1 MIKVRLREIID
12 STDVLR
18 KLAGENLRGRTAF
31 QISKLLKKLEE
42 ELDLFN
48 KTRVEIIKKYGEK
61 DDNGELKT
69 DDNGN
74 VKIVEESVNA
84 FNQEMLDLLN
94 QEIEINANP
103 ITLDD
108 LENINFTPAEI
119 TTLMPFIQE

>member
-18 KLAGENLRGRTAF
+18 KLAGESLRGRTAF

-74 VKIVEESVNA
+74 VKIVEESASV

-103 ITLDD
+103 IALDD

-119 TTLMPFIQE
+119 TILIPFIQE